1 MFPLKSNEE
10 SEEQAKHENIRNGN
24 GLIDYNKFMELI
36 NSKENEMN
44 NELVTKYFFAQKLGT
59 VLKQIKDLKNNP
71 EKNKKLVN
79 VIKSGLKDLQEEI
92 EEMSKEQREIKK
104 PDEIVDFVE
113 KILNQETK
121 GLSTPN
127 QMLSRLPISLAQ
139 LQAGNNSQKLQN
151 EIKQLS
157 HSLYRSKNIAKQMY
171 SNLIKYI

>member
-1 MFPLKSNEE
+1 MFPLKSNDEF
-10 SEEQAKHENIRNGN
+10 EEQGKHENIRNEN

-92 EEMSKEQREIKK
+92 EEMSKEQREIK
-104 PDEIVDFVE
+104 
-113 KILNQETK
+113 
-121 GLSTPN
+121 N
-127 QMLSRLPISLAQ
+127 QMKQQILLKRFLSLI
-139 LQAGNNSQKLQN
+139 NNKKQKD
-151 EIKQLS
+151 
-157 HSLYRSKNIAKQMY
+157 
-171 SNLIKYI
+171 